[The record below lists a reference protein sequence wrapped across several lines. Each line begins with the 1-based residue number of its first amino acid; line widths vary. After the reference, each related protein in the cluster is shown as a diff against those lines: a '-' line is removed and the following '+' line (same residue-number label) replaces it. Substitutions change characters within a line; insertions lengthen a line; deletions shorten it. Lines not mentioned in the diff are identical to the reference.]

1 MSEQT
6 EATEATAVEET
17 TEPAGEAVAEAPAVE
32 DAVAEEPQAEA
43 PAAGEPVAEEAPAL
57 PGRREALVYLCERG
71 HRTLVLWGEPPAQ
84 CNARIA
90 RTTLCGRP
98 IYHMTELPEQV
109 QKALNPLKAS
119 KKKAG
124 KK

>member
-6 EATEATAVEET
+6 EAAEATAAEET
-17 TEPAGEAVAEAPAVE
+17 AAPAEAVAEEAPA
-32 DAVAEEPQAEA
+32 AEAEA
-43 PAAGEPVAEEAPAL
+43 PAAEPVAEEAPAL

-71 HRTLVLWGEPPAQ
+71 HRTLVLWGEPPTQ
-84 CNARIA
+84 CNARVA

>member
-1 MSEQT
+1 MSEI
-6 EATEATAVEET
+6 ESTAVEET
-17 TEPAGEAVAEAPAVE
+17 AVAEAETADV
-32 DAVAEEPQAEA
+32 
-43 PAAGEPVAEEAPAL
+43 EEAPAEEL
-57 PGRREALVYLCERG
+57 AVDETVGVVAPAPRGATQAKVYLCERG
-71 HRTLVLWGEPPAQ
+71 HRTTVLWSEPPAT
-84 CNARIA
+84 CGARPTRHGA
-90 RTTLCGRP
+90 PCGRP